1 MFCTMKLKIL
11 LLRSLLTQPASR
23 QIHFFFLLPLLRS
36 AVREI
41 TDFSHC
47 RAFALQQKTKRQFC
61 LQADKFIF
69 SFFFHLLRS
78 AVREINDFSHCRAF
92 ALQQKTKRQF
102 CLQADKL
109 SFCFLLHCSM
119 LRSHSHRHS
128 LFVRN
133 QRDPEGSDGLLRH

>member
-61 LQADKFIF
+61 LQADK
-69 SFFFHLLRS
+69 
-78 AVREINDFSHCRAF
+78 
-92 ALQQKTKRQF
+92 
-102 CLQADKL
+102 L

-119 LRSHSHRHS
+119 LRSHSRRHS